1 LHHNITF
8 YCTKRQDLFENI
20 FIIMKEEL
28 KTLNRTIFKY
38 KGKTISK
45 LNRRSHN
52 LRDIVESLVPK
63 GIYCQIDR
71 VCEYEF
77 DTYVYL
83 TIAKNAKQQT
93 HVLDLA
99 GQFDAAIRAKR
110 TRLPIYKIDS
120 NAS

>member
-1 LHHNITF
+1 
-8 YCTKRQDLFENI
+8 
-20 FIIMKEEL
+20 M
-28 KTLNRTIFKY
+28 NRTIFKY
-38 KGKTISK
+38 RGKTICK

-83 TIAKNAKQQT
+83 TIAKNSKQQI

-99 GQFDAAIRAKR
+99 GQYDAAIRARR
-110 TRLPIYKIDS
+110 TRLPTYKIDS
-120 NAS
+120 SAS

>member
-1 LHHNITF
+1 
-8 YCTKRQDLFENI
+8 
-20 FIIMKEEL
+20 
-28 KTLNRTIFKY
+28 LNRTIFKY
-38 KGKTISK
+38 NGKTISK

-52 LRDIVESLVPK
+52 LRDIVKRLALK
-63 GIYCQIDR
+63 GLHCQIDR

-83 TIAKNAKQQT
+83 TIAKSAKQQIN
-93 HVLDLA
+93 VINIA
-99 GQFDAAIRAKR
+99 GQFDAAIRARR